1 MEKQPSPG
9 RDEDEKVRT
18 SPHVWRHE
26 RVITGQTV
34 SYSGNVSVMA
44 EMCWQAEPVWA
55 GETEQPM
62 KEQQKLEKI
71 IFEEVWNERPAAKGV
86 LNGEKWKP
94 FAEGIAKALIE
105 AIVL

>member
-1 MEKQPSPG
+1 
-9 RDEDEKVRT
+9 
-18 SPHVWRHE
+18 
-26 RVITGQTV
+26 
-34 SYSGNVSVMA
+34 MA

-105 AIVL
+105 AIVLWHNNKGEYNIACSILKNPDMETIGNDGFGKNRVP

>member
-9 RDEDEKVRT
+9 GDEDEKVRT

-26 RVITGQTV
+26 RAVTGQTV
-34 SYSGNVSVMA
+34 S
-44 EMCWQAEPVWA
+44 
-55 GETEQPM
+55 
-62 KEQQKLEKI
+62 I
-71 IFEEVWNERPAAKGV
+71 IFEEVWNERPTAKGG
-86 LNGEKWKP
+86 LNGQKWKP